1 MNNFCKNPMQ
11 RITNE
16 RIRAKIKLYIDQ
28 VDIDG
33 ITTIMLL
40 WIWLT
45 LVNLMQSI
53 SSQFILFE
61 TLRIDISSKIESS
74 LIELHFI
81 DEKEVY

>member
-1 MNNFCKNPMQ
+1 MQ

>member
-1 MNNFCKNPMQ
+1 MQ

-16 RIRAKIKLYIDQ
+16 RIREKIKLYIDQ

>member
-1 MNNFCKNPMQ
+1 MQ

-16 RIRAKIKLYIDQ
+16 RIREKIKLYIDQ

-74 LIELHFI
+74 LIEFHFI

>member
-61 TLRIDISSKIESS
+61 TLPIDISSKIESS